1 VWEQDWCQ
9 LSWAGCA
16 RLAGEETWDEG
27 VGARTSMVEVGQSKR
42 MYLLI
47 EGHGVGVHG
56 GDPDGQCG
64 NRVPSGFGHASDCT
78 GRAKIGRTY

>member
-1 VWEQDWCQ
+1 
-9 LSWAGCA
+9 
-16 RLAGEETWDEG
+16 
-27 VGARTSMVEVGQSKR
+27 MVEVGQSKR

>member
-1 VWEQDWCQ
+1 MGAGLVPAFMGW
-9 LSWAGCA
+9 LRATSWRGDVG
-16 RLAGEETWDEG
+16 RG
-27 VGARTSMVEVGQSKR
+27 VGARTSMVEVGESKR

-64 NRVPSGFGHASDCT
+64 NRVPSGFGHASGCT
-78 GRAKIGRTY
+78 ERAKTGRTY